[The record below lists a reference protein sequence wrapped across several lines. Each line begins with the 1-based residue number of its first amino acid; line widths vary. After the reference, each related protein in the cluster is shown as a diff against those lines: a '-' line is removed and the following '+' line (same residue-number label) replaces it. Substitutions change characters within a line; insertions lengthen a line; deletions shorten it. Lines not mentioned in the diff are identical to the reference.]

1 MLGMLGPLL
10 GTVRFEIKRQVRSLT
25 VTVVCALAGALLI
38 ALALGFGIAALYEW
52 LKLQYGTLPALGIM
66 GGTWAVL
73 GLILL
78 GVAFLRPKGRPRR
91 PVVAATTNP
100 LQDSAAVIVRA
111 TEQAVD
117 DASNLVREG
126 SRKQVYGAL
135 FVAILTGFLIGRRF

>member
-1 MLGMLGPLL
+1 MLGALL
-10 GTVRFEIKRQVRSLT
+10 STVKLEAKRQVRSLA
-25 VTVVCALAGALLI
+25 VTVICALVGAILI

-52 LKLQYGTLPALGIM
+52 LQLQYGTLPALGIM

-78 GVAFLRPKGRPRR
+78 GIAFLRPKGRRQR
-91 PVVAATTNP
+91 AVVGNP
-100 LQDSAAVIVRA
+100 LQEQAAVIVQA

-117 DASNLVREG
+117 DASNLVRQG

>member
-38 ALALGFGIAALYEW
+38 VLALGFGIAALYEW

-73 GLILL
+73 GLIFL

-91 PVVAATTNP
+91 PVAAATNP

-117 DASNLVREG
+117 DASSLVREG

>member
-1 MLGMLGPLL
+1 
-10 GTVRFEIKRQVRSLT
+10 
-25 VTVVCALAGALLI
+25 
-38 ALALGFGIAALYEW
+38 
-52 LKLQYGTLPALGIM
+52 
-66 GGTWAVL
+66 
-73 GLILL
+73 
-78 GVAFLRPKGRPRR
+78 
-91 PVVAATTNP
+91 VAAATNP

>member
-1 MLGMLGPLL
+1 MLGALL
-10 GTVRFEIKRQVRSLT
+10 GTVKFEVRRQVRSLT
-25 VTVVCALAGALLI
+25 VTVVCALAGTLLI

-73 GLILL
+73 GLILFAI
-78 GVAFLRPKGRPRR
+78 AFLRPKGRRR
-91 PVVAATTNP
+91 RVVVANP
-100 LQDSAAVIVRA
+100 LQDSAAVIVQA

-117 DASNLVREG
+117 DASNLVRQG